1 MIVFGIERQNFGK
14 NAVVPPCS
22 ILLQTDGNGATIR
35 IILFGYRKAFGF
47 IDHEILAGK
56 LCTLMHFRFTSQCN

>member
-47 IDHEILAGK
+47 FWRVNYAL
-56 LCTLMHFRFTSQCN
+56 